1 MFKGQFI
8 GMHDKQG
15 QPLHEGDY
23 VTFYHKGEDVACQ
36 IVYATDL
43 AAFCLKWKDGYINKF
58 FLTPDKY
65 LKIEPVVG
73 F

>member
-1 MFKGQFI
+1 MFNGQFI
-8 GMHDKQG
+8 GMVDKQG
-15 QPLHEGDY
+15 NQLHEGDY
-23 VTFYHKGEDVACQ
+23 VTFYHKGEDVVCQ
-36 IVYATDL
+36 IVYVSDL

-65 LKIEPVVG
+65 LKIEPVTR